1 MSQTTEQ
8 QTTGLFKNGMEFLFP
23 RTEDGPS
30 IYSIM
35 EGAWLFAALVKGI
48 REKVWECDPATPNPV
63 AAAWAR
69 AGLLEV
75 SPAVF
80 DGLPDDEDLRV
91 HLTGAGKRVVDCQA
105 LLEYEFSMMQQQL
118 DGNFKTDPAKYKA
131 LRGGLDNYAVA
142 FLPDMHTWIADQ
154 APTTT
159 KTPRFF
165 DYCGGSG
172 GYLASFLATHK
183 GAQGLLFDREPGVTK
198 TSAAVL
204 SRMGIMAGDAFGDD
218 LFFTNH
224 AGAYDVVLLSE
235 ILHCKGPSDRQF
247 LLQRAKS
254 LLRPDG
260 VVLVVEQYPNLR
272 LEWRMHDMT
281 DAGQCISEQMVAA
294 EAQDAGF
301 MAVSGMHSLS
311 HYGIRLEQ
319 I

>member
-8 QTTGLFKNGMEFLFP
+8 QTTGLFQNGMEFLFP

-30 IYSIM
+30 IYSIL

-63 AAAWAR
+63 AVAWAR
-69 AGLLEV
+69 AGLLEIEQGAGET
-75 SPAVF
+75 PAQDRAV
-80 DGLPDDEDLRV
+80 
-91 HLTGAGKRVVDCQA
+91 LTGAGKRVVDCQA

-142 FLPDMHTWIADQ
+142 FLPDMHKWIADQ
-154 APTTT
+154 APAAV
-159 KTPRFF
+159 KCPRFF

-172 GYLASFLATHK
+172 GYLASFLAAHK

-218 LFFTNH
+218 LFFANH

-235 ILHCKGPSDRQF
+235 ILHCKGPSERQF

-254 LLRPDG
+254 LLRPSG

-272 LEWRMHDMT
+272 LEWRMNDMT

-294 EAQDAGF
+294 EAQEAGF
-301 MAVSGMHSLS
+301 MAASGIHSLS